1 MRGGRRS
8 GAAVAG
14 AGLDGLPQLLG
25 DSWMSISAVVVMAAN
40 GANSENRLKVGN
52 RLSHASVGTGLMR

>member
-14 AGLDGLPQLLG
+14 AGLDDLPQLLG
-25 DSWMSISAVVVMAAN
+25 DSWMSISAVMVMAAN
-40 GANSENRLKVGN
+40 GANSKNRPKVGN
-52 RLSHASVGTGLMR
+52 KL

>member
-1 MRGGRRS
+1 MPASAARSSMRGGRRS

-25 DSWMSISAVVVMAAN
+25 DSWMSLSAVMVMATN
-40 GANSENRLKVGN
+40 GANSNNRPKVGN
-52 RLSHASVGTGLMR
+52 KL